1 MRYIFTLN
9 MPSKA
14 GNPVHQIIGDHPAK
28 TLEDLIEVLYDDGII
43 IVDEIYRDNN
53 SGNYYSVG
61 PIALTL
67 TVIGKIKVLN
77 P

>member
-14 GNPVHQIIGDHPAK
+14 GNPVHQIIGDHPVK
-28 TLEDLIEVLYDDGII
+28 TLEEIVTLLIDDGII

-67 TVIGKIKVLN
+67 SVIGKVKILN

>member
-28 TLEDLIEVLYDDGII
+28 TLEDLISVLIDDGVVV
-43 IVDEIYRDNN
+43 VDEIYRDNN

-61 PIALTL
+61 PIAITSS
-67 TVIGKIKVLN
+67 VIGKIKTLN
-77 P
+77 Q

>member
-1 MRYIFTLN
+1 
-9 MPSKA
+9 
-14 GNPVHQIIGDHPAK
+14 VK
-28 TLEDLIEVLYDDGII
+28 TLEEIVTLLIDDGII

-67 TVIGKIKVLN
+67 SVIGKVKILN

>member
-1 MRYIFTLN
+1 

-14 GNPVHQIIGDHPAK
+14 GNPVHQIIGDHSAK
-28 TLEDLIEVLYDDGII
+28 TLEALISVLIDDGII

-61 PIALTL
+61 PIALSSS
-67 TVIGKIKVLN
+67 VIGKVKVLN

>member
-1 MRYIFTLN
+1 MF
-9 MPSKA
+9 P
-14 GNPVHQIIGDHPAK
+14 GPIGDHPAK
-28 TLEDLIEVLYDDGII
+28 TLEALISVLIDDGII

-61 PIALTL
+61 PIALSSS
-67 TVIGKIKVLN
+67 VIGKVKILN